1 MNREEFE
8 DALAA
13 HGADLARWP
22 AGLAERGRALA
33 ARDPEAARR
42 LAQAAR
48 LDALLAEAMRPAPV
62 DAALVGRI
70 IAGVQGGHGSATPVR
85 PTGRL
90 FAWAGA
96 SMAVFLVAGF
106 MLGTATPWFSD
117 DEDALAEL
125 MFGGS
130 FIVADGEVL

>member
-13 HGADLARWP
+13 HGADFARWP
-22 AGLAERGRALA
+22 PRLAERGRALA
-33 ARDPEAARR
+33 ARDRDAAAR
-42 LAQAAR
+42 LDEAAR
-48 LDALLAEAMRPAPV
+48 LDALLADAVRPATV

-70 IAGVQGGHGSATPVR
+70 IAGVDGGRAQTTAIK

-106 MLGTATPWFSD
+106 VLGTTTPWFSD
-117 DEDALAEL
+117 DEDPLAAL
-125 MFGGS
+125 MFGS
-130 FIVADGEVL
+130 SLVVVDGEVL